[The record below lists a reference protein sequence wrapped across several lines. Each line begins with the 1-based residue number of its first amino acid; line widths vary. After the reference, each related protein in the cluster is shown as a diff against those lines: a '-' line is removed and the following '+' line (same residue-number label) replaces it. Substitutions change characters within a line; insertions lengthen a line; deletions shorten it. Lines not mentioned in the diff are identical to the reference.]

1 MSNMSYNPN
10 AGDPLSAFTGGTHKF
25 TDPFLLPSNQSMPT
39 ELNTAL
45 DFCQYLYYM
54 NPQYRRASIRTIS
67 HFVTDIEFSGKSG
80 DSKERKEL
88 DTFLRHQLDIFG
100 MMLELGE
107 EWAVYGNGFARI
119 HFPTDRWLLD
129 NRDNKYVEYSFDMFD
144 PVDVKYLWQDVMY
157 EVPDP
162 KTMHLE
168 QKKRKTIKLSFYDR
182 PSKDLSRIK
191 LRKLDPRYVTLQ
203 HSFISGRTQVIYRF
217 EPEFVGQIKKGFWWQ
232 ANETPIPMLK
242 ALSKDEDFC
251 FHEGHVFHFKAPT
264 ISGISNH
271 GWGIPEVIANYRSL
285 HQLQVY
291 RKIDEAV
298 GMDYML
304 PFRLFSPNVGP
315 QISDA
320 TVHTLMGRWGKEI
333 GQIIKTRRTDPF
345 AMHALPFPVNYQEFG
360 AEGKNLTPKDLIQ
373 FQTDDMLDAMGFPAE
388 LHRGTLAVQQIPT
401 TLRLFQN
408 SFYFI
413 HRGFDNY
420 LKWVTKRV
428 LDYLGREQMGVELQ
442 VPSMA
447 DDLEARNVY
456 LQLAAGAEIPREI
469 AYKPFGIDD
478 PVEAVKRRM
487 QEDIDIQRTQQ
498 KLQADFQREQTIG
511 SMDDIMNQEQQQQG
525 GGQAGSDP
533 ESGGSEGQAQPSSG
547 DDEGATPLDN
557 ENKAKEKAQQ
567 LVQEQDQGV
576 VKKELANLKAT
587 KPQMHALVK
596 EYMEQLRSQA
606 ASQGKASLKQP
617 QQ

>member
-1 MSNMSYNPN
+1 MSNITYNS
-10 AGDPLSAFTGGTHKF
+10 GGRDPIAAFTGTDHKF
-25 TDPFLLPSNQSMPT
+25 NDPFLLPSNQSLPT

-54 NPQYRRASIRTIS
+54 NPQYRRASIRTVS

-80 DSKERKEL
+80 DSKERKEI

-100 MMLELGE
+100 SMLELGE
-107 EWAVYGNGFARI
+107 EWAAYGNGFSRI
-119 HFPTDRWLLD
+119 HFPTDRWLVD
-129 NRDNKYVEYSFDMFD
+129 TRDHYVEYSFDMFD
-144 PVDVKYLWQDVMY
+144 PVDIKYLWQEVQY

-168 QKKRKTIKLSFYDR
+168 QKKQKRIKLPFFDR
-182 PSKDLSRIK
+182 PSKDMSRIK
-191 LRKLDPRYVTLQ
+191 LRKLDPRHVTLQ

-217 EPEFVGQIKKGFWWQ
+217 EDEFIAQIKKGFWWQ
-232 ANETPIPMLK
+232 ANETPIPMLR
-242 ALSKDEDFC
+242 AISKDEDFC

-264 ISGISNH
+264 ISGVSNH

-304 PFRLFSPNVGP
+304 PFRLFSPSTGP
-315 QISDA
+315 QVSDA
-320 TVHTLMGRWGKEI
+320 TVHMLMSRWGKEI
-333 GQIIKTRRTDPF
+333 GSIIAKRRADPF

-360 AEGKNLTPKDLIQ
+360 AEGKNLTPKDLIE
-373 FQTDDMLDAMGFPAE
+373 FQTNDMLDAMGYPAE

-420 LKWVTKRV
+420 LKWVLKRV

-447 DDLEARNVY
+447 DDLEARNIY
-456 LQLAAGAEIPREI
+456 MQLAAGAEIPREI

-487 QEDIDIQRTQQ
+487 EEDIDIQRTQA
-498 KLQADFQREQTIG
+498 KLQKDFEREQSVG
-511 SMDDIMNQEQQQQG
+511 SMDDVLNQQAAAQEQQQG
-525 GGQAGSDP
+525 GGSSGSSP
-533 ESGGSEGQAQPSSG
+533 AQSSG
-547 DDEGATPLDN
+547 DEEGGTSPLDK
-557 ENKAKEKAQQ
+557 ENKAKEKAQM
-567 LVQEQDQGV
+567 LVQEQDQGTIN
-576 VKKELANLKAT
+576 KELSNLKASD
-587 KPQMHALVK
+587 PQMHALVK
-596 EYMEQLRSQA
+596 EFMEQARSEA